1 MTDGDPG
8 FGRSAKRKRVTKPR
22 PSPKTRTIVGAKSG
36 DECAFPGCR
45 EEIVKKKGS
54 GEEYLAGHLCHIYG
68 KEEGS
73 ARYDA
78 TLTVEEVNA
87 PENLLFLC
95 RNHHLEVDADPERYT
110 VPRLKEWKAAHESQV
125 GPVVRDQPTEFL
137 TLAVKRELEHLRQAR
152 FFHGFDSTAY
162 ALGFRNRLRAE
173 YAVAKVAVRVQAL
186 AWCARV
192 IADDRLDD
200 AEECLRLAESLVT
213 GKESSVEIAVAR
225 AFVCAARSDVSHA
238 LKNLDTEASP
248 MALAAALTLLNRD
261 KDAEEALSWFDST
274 EATLAALDSDG
285 RLVFLMTLQ
294 VAGRWERVEAVLS
307 EIQTS
312 DYEEAPALHYV
323 VGLALV
329 AAQTPEDLRPQVLA
343 AVPLNAVNFPLSS
356 TPDAMKKLQGA
367 REHFERAQA
376 IARSLD
382 VMDAA
387 TVADDYSLWLR
398 LRDPSLRVDATKTLT
413 QALSVL
419 PDNLRLVPMAI
430 QCSVPFDMDRVEEVI
445 DAQLAA
451 KSKFDTDAAFAR
463 LALAFTKEPQDAARY
478 LEKHADELAPFIER
492 TQIAMRRVEIL
503 MLAHDYDAARQ
514 IVDDLASSGLPR
526 SELKRLRSLLEY
538 SKSSDVAA
546 LKSQYERTAATADLG
561 RLVMEMQRQS
571 DWDGVSDY
579 GRRLFDRTR
588 SLEDAERLASAL
600 INGDKRGDLEVFL
613 RRGDISAMTEAST
626 ALKTI
631 RCWHLFDTGRVR
643 ECRALLGELP
653 EDGTDP
659 NRDNLRFNLALVTGD
674 WMTIPRM
681 VAEGYYDR
689 ATKDVQG
696 LVDMAERSLIFD
708 LPYTKDLVHAIADRG
723 RDDPHAMAAAYWL
736 GMSAEMEDDPTVG
749 RWLRRAVAMS
759 DERGPMRELDLSDV
773 IAQGKAWQ
781 ERVSEVSDLL
791 RRGKIPACAVSRVL
805 GIPLLDIT
813 LRCAIENRATGS
825 GRGRGVVAAYSGTR
839 GRATIGS
846 TKCVGLGP
854 SALMTLSLLGVLE
867 GAIDQMGAVLIP
879 HGTLA
884 WLFVEKAAIRFPQ
897 PSRLAEARIVAQFRT
912 EGILGT
918 VGDTLSDERNGE
930 DGVGRDLASLLSA
943 VARAEPGKQHLV
955 VTENPV
961 RTLAGGEMR
970 PVDMSR
976 HYGSIVS
983 PGSVLRAVSDRLA
996 VTGEE
1001 ERQVMAAISGGAPEW
1016 PAEPRLTPGSV
1027 LYFDALTLGKFVQP
1041 RISVHTL
1048 LRQVADAGYGVR
1060 VSEDTM
1066 GDYRGL
1072 LRQEEVRRGVLKRV
1086 EEMRKALENG
1096 IASGRVRL
1104 GDRPRPRTTRD
1115 GAAEHP
1121 ELDLVRLAEQ
1131 GAGVLSGILT
1141 DDRYL
1146 NQYGGIGADD
1156 HGVPV
1161 WTTWDWICRER
1172 MLEED
1177 GESVFAGRVAVLRRA
1192 GFLFVPVADR
1202 ELERA
1207 MMRAEVK
1214 HGKLELTSDLT
1225 EIQGQIQLIGESRS
1239 LQVPAELPWLRTF
1252 VGGCTDAVRR
1262 VWCESVSEEDAIIR
1276 AEWISELF
1284 SAFDWTHLPEEA
1296 KSQAVDVVVAGYAN
1310 PLWRSPPALPEARV
1324 SHYREWVR
1332 RSASAVPR
1340 SATRAERAGQEDESE
1355 R

>member
-1 MTDGDPG
+1 MADRDPS
-8 FGRSAKRKRVTKPR
+8 FGRSAKRKRVTRPR
-22 PSPKTRTIVGAKSG
+22 PSPKTRTIVGVMSR
-36 DECAFPGCR
+36 DECAFPDCLEAIV
-45 EEIVKKKGS
+45 EEKDNGAR
-54 GEEYLAGHLCHIYG
+54 YLAGDLCHIYG

-73 ARYDA
+73 ARYDSSRTA
-78 TLTVEEVNA
+78 EQVNA
-87 PENLLFLC
+87 EENVLFLC
-95 RNHHLEVDADPERYT
+95 RNHHREVDADPERYT
-110 VPRLKEWKAAHESQV
+110 VLKLKEWKAAHERRM
-125 GPVVRDQPTEFL
+125 GPLARERLTDLF
-137 TLAVKRELEHLRQAR
+137 TLAVERDLGHLRHAR
-152 FFHGFDSTAY
+152 FFQGFDSTAY
-162 ALGFRNRLRAE
+162 ALGFKNKIHAE
-173 YAVAKVAVRVQAL
+173 YAAAKAAVRVQAL

-213 GKESSVEIAVAR
+213 RKESSVEIAVAR

-329 AAQTPEDLRPQVLA
+329 AAQTPDDLRPQVLA

-376 IARSLD
+376 IARSLE

-430 QCSVPFDMDRVEEVI
+430 QCSVPFDTDRVEEVI
-445 DAQLAA
+445 DEQLAA

-514 IVDDLASSGLPR
+514 IVEDLASSDLPR
-526 SELKRLRSLLEY
+526 SELERLRSLLEY

-613 RRGDISAMTEAST
+613 RRDDISAMTEVST

-631 RCWHLFDTGRVR
+631 RCWHLFESGRVR

-674 WMTIPRM
+674 WMTIPKM
-681 VAEGYYDR
+681 VAEGYEDR
-689 ATKDVQG
+689 ATRDVQG

-723 RDDPHAMAAAYWL
+723 QDDPHAMAAAYWL
-736 GMSAEMEDDPTVG
+736 AMSAEMEDDPTVG

-759 DERGPMRELDLSDV
+759 DEHGPMRELDLSDV

-791 RRGKIPACAVSRVL
+791 RRGKIPACAVSRIL

-839 GRATIGS
+839 GCATIGS

-867 GAIDQMGAVLIP
+867 DAIDRMGAVLIP

-884 WLFVEKAAIRFPQ
+884 WLFVENAAIRFPQ

-918 VGDTLSDERNGE
+918 VDTPSDERNGE
-930 DGVGRDLASLLSA
+930 NGVGRDLASLLSA
-943 VARAEPGKQHLV
+943 VASGEPGKQHLL

-983 PGSVLRAVSDRLA
+983 PGGVLRAISDRLA

-1001 ERQVMAAISGGAPEW
+1001 ERQVMAAISAGAPEW
-1016 PAEPRLTPGSV
+1016 PAEPRLTSGSV

-1048 LRQVADAGYGVR
+1048 LRQVADAGYSVR

-1066 GDYRGL
+1066 GGYRGL
-1072 LRQEEVRRGVLKRV
+1072 LRQEEVRRTVLKHV
-1086 EEMRKALENG
+1086 EEMRKVLENG
-1096 IASGRVRL
+1096 IASGKVRL

-1115 GAAEHP
+1115 ATAEHP

-1156 HGVPV
+1156 YGVPV

-1214 HGKLELTSDLT
+1214 HGKLELTSYLT
-1225 EIQGQIQLIGESRS
+1225 EVQGQIQLIGESRS
-1239 LQVPAELPWLRTF
+1239 LQVPEELPWLRTF

-1284 SAFDWTHLPEEA
+1284 SAFDWTYLPEEA

-1310 PLWRSPPALPEARV
+1310 PLRRHPPALPEAREGR
-1324 SHYREWVR
+1324 YREWVK